1 MESSFQAKQLFA
13 EIADR
18 PPPPDTTQITL
29 KVQSDM
35 IYLWLILLIIINAF
49 WLVLGFFSLPGNWLM
64 IITTIL
70 FALWQKNIFSIY
82 TIIAAV
88 ILALIGEILE
98 FVAGAAGTKA
108 GGGSKKSMAAAIIGA
123 IIGAIAGTIVIPIP
137 ILGTLLGSAIGA
149 ALAVLIVERGTGK
162 EYKTSLKAA
171 TGAGLGRILGTGAKI
186 IAGIIIWLIF
196 TIAAFI

>member
-1 MESSFQAKQLFA
+1 
-13 EIADR
+13 
-18 PPPPDTTQITL
+18 
-29 KVQSDM
+29 M

-49 WLVLGFFSLPGNWLM
+49 WQVLGFFSLPGNWLM

-88 ILALIGEILE
+88 IIAFIGEILE
-98 FVAGAAGTKA
+98 FIAGMAGTKA
-108 GGGSKKSMAAAIIGA
+108 AGGGRKAMAAAIIGA
-123 IIGAIAGTIVIPIP
+123 VAGAIGGTVIIPIP
-137 ILGTLLGSAIGA
+137 IFGTLLGSAIGA
-149 ALAVLIVERGTGK
+149 ALAVLIVERRAGK
-162 EYKTSLKAA
+162 ELKTSFKAA
-171 TGAGLGRILGTGAKI
+171 TGAGVGRILGTGAKI